1 MGTNQPN
8 KPQTDGKPT
17 NSPAPRRVD
26 DRTIELTE
34 AEIKS
39 FGSKG
44 GSEVRAGNKG
54 ANKPDSKSK

>member
-1 MGTNQPN
+1 MTGNQPN
-8 KPQTDGKPT
+8 KPAPGSKQPT
-17 NSPAPRRVD
+17 SPAPRRVD

-44 GSEVRAGNKG
+44 GAEVRAGKG
-54 ANKPDSKSK
+54 ANKPDSKPK